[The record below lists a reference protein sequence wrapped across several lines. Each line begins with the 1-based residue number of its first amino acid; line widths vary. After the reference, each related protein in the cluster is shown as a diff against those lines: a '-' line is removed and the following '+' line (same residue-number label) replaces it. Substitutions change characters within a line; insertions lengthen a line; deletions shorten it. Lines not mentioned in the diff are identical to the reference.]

1 MQLNLTA
8 KLFDIQG
15 RQIKT
20 FIIDS
25 QEAFVK
31 INDQYNLTPGI
42 YLLNI
47 SSQNQTWVD
56 KFIVLSKEN
65 ISVT

>member
-20 FIIDS
+20 FIIEP
-25 QEAFVK
+25 QESFVK
-31 INDQYNLTPGI
+31 INE
-42 YLLNI
+42 
-47 SSQNQTWVD
+47 NQTWVD
-56 KFIVLSKEN
+56 KFIVHP
-65 ISVT
+65 

>member
-20 FIIDS
+20 VIIES
-25 QEAFVK
+25 QESFVK
-31 INDQYNLTPGI
+31 INEQYKLTPGI

-56 KFIVLSKEN
+56 KFIVHP
-65 ISVT
+65 

>member
-20 FIIDS
+20 VIIDS
-25 QEAFVK
+25 QESFVK

-56 KFIVLSKEN
+56 KFIVHP
-65 ISVT
+65 